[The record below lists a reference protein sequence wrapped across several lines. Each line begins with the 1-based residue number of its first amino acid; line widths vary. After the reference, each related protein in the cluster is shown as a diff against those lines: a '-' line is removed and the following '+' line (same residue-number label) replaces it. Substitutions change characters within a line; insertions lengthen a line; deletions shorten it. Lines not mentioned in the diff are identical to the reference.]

1 MGTNAPTAADNVAD
15 LLQNLKVDAQAQ
27 PNSTVGAQEA
37 GLDPSGTSVAD
48 ASSLHAGYVGI
59 DGGIYYALPPSHG
72 YYVGGYDYPVS
83 DWEEYSRNAGSESAD
98 AQNAGAFN
106 ESTPLVYHPSGLAYN
121 PQHVYAPYT
130 AGASMR
136 GDGQLYGP
144 HGYSYAA
151 HLYQQSLP
159 SNSPFGPSSGPAN
172 FETPTVSTRESSS
185 DRMANTVASG
195 NNGPSGTRAGYMG
208 YPSGLYGR
216 GVLPVSAPSS
226 GSQDVRVGYEGTR
239 IGTPWSDSSKVA
251 EGQQRH
257 SLSSLSTSGPNVR
270 PLAPLLPHFPS
281 SQPHRPRIGV
291 PSTAGAVGR
300 GFQSSTRIYSGAT
313 NAGRLGIPS
322 VWEPRGSGR
331 HWYAFEREKTWGRGI
346 GMLSNGSPSWDI
358 LNEQNRG
365 PRTTRGRYQRTA
377 PSAVRYVRTEGANA
391 MLEPA
396 LDKEQ
401 YNRPDF
407 VTAYDNAKYFI
418 IKSYSEDDIH
428 KSIKYSVWAS
438 TVNGNRKLDAA
449 YREAQSPSGSSPLF
463 LFFSVNAS
471 GQFCGV
477 AEMVG
482 PVDFNKNLEFWQQDK
497 WTGRIPVK
505 WHIVKDVPNSQ
516 FRHIILENNDNKPV
530 TNSRDTQEVLSS
542 QGLEMLNIFKNYSL
556 KTSILDDFQ
565 FYETRQKFMQDN
577 RARKQTHLQHQPI
590 IHRVNRELDQRP
602 AQDVASVSTSQDM
615 AGMSRS
621 AEGADQNK
629 ASMKSTDGQE
639 TAEGFKGSDAQ
650 EVRTDAT
657 VAQPQSQE
665 PSQAGTVD
673 ASLSRSK
680 SLEK

>member
-1 MGTNAPTAADNVAD
+1 MGTNAPTADNVAD
-15 LLQNLKVDAQAQ
+15 LLQNLKVDTQVQ
-27 PNSTVGAQEA
+27 PISTVGAQEA
-37 GLDPSGTSVAD
+37 GLDPSGANVAD
-48 ASSLHAGYVGI
+48 SSSLHAAYVGM
-59 DGGIYYALPPSHG
+59 DGGIYYAIPPSHG
-72 YYVGGYDYPVS
+72 YYLGGYDYPVS
-83 DWEEYSRNAGSESAD
+83 DWDEYSRNAGSDSAD

-106 ESTPLVYHPSGLAYN
+106 ENTPLVYHPSGLAYN

-172 FETPTVSTRESSS
+172 FETSTVSTRETSN
-185 DRMANTVASG
+185 DRTANSVVSG

-216 GVLPVSAPSS
+216 GVLPVSGSSS
-226 GSQDVRVGYEGTR
+226 GSQDVRVGFEGTR

-257 SLSSLSTSGPNVR
+257 SLSSLSNSGPNVR

-281 SQPHRPRIGV
+281 SQQHRPRIGL
-291 PSTAGAVGR
+291 PSTTGAVGR
-300 GFQSSTRIYSGAT
+300 GFQSSTRMYPGAT

-322 VWEPRGSGR
+322 GWEPRGTGR
-331 HWYAFEREKTWGRGI
+331 HWFAFDREKTWGRGG
-346 GMLSNGSPSWDI
+346 GMLNNGSPSWDI

-365 PRTTRGRYQRTA
+365 PRTTRGRYQRTT
-377 PSAVRYVRTEGANA
+377 PTAVRYVRSEGGANA
-391 MLEPA
+391 MLESSM
-396 LDKEQ
+396 DKEQ

-407 VTAYDNAKYFI
+407 VTVYDNAKYFI

-449 YREAQSPSGSSPLF
+449 YRESQSQSAVYPLF

-482 PVDFNKNLEFWQQDK
+482 SVDFNKNLDFWQQDK

-530 TNSRDTQEVLSS
+530 TNSRDTQEVPSG
-542 QGLEMLNIFKNYSL
+542 QGSEMLNIFKNYSL

-577 RARKQTHLQHQPI
+577 RARKQTHLQHQPV
-590 IHRVNRELDQRP
+590 IHRVNREPADQRP
-602 AQDVASVSTSQDM
+602 AQDVASVGTSQDPSL
-615 AGMSRS
+615 SRS
-621 AEGADQNK
+621 AESSDQGK
-629 ASMKSTDGQE
+629 IPTKP
-639 TAEGFKGSDAQ
+639 DAQ
-650 EVRTDAT
+650 ESSEKGAVTQEVPADAT
-657 VAQPQSQE
+657 VAQAQSQE
-665 PSQAGTVD
+665 SSQPD
-673 ASLSRSK
+673 SSLTRSK